1 MILAPEFRKN
11 TPWRIKGEHATLPVA
26 MSLRSCRVT
35 VCDMEGVKNGVEVAG
50 GELPLYSVVLFP
62 WHNAGAW

>member
-50 GELPLYSVVLFP
+50 GELPLY
-62 WHNAGAW
+62 G